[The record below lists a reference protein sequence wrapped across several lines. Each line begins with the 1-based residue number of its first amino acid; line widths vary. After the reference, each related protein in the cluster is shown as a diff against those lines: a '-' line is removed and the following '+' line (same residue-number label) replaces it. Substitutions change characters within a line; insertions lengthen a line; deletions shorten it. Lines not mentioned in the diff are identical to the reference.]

1 MSVEYS
7 RESLRD
13 PAVEF
18 LARELNVSIDDVS
31 DLYTKELAKL
41 EVGAHIPAFISIIAI
56 RHVREILRRHHPDS
70 PSLA

>member
-7 RESLRD
+7 NESLCE
-13 PAVEF
+13 PALEF

-41 EVGAHIPAFISIIAI
+41 EIGAHIPAFIPVIAI
-56 RHVREILRRHHPDS
+56 RHVREILRGRHSDS
-70 PSLA
+70 PVLA